1 MSLSNQ
7 LEDTGRGF
15 RAARSER
22 IFGGYNVAS
31 DAYDMAF
38 DEMFDAAGAVRGPYK
53 GIYAELAPSDASELK
68 ARAEALS
75 RAFLD
80 QGITFSLS
88 GQERPF
94 PLDLVPRV
102 ISAAEWARLERGIT
116 QRVKALEM
124 YLDDIYGDQEILN
137 DGVIPRRLVTSCEH
151 FHRQA
156 VGIVPPNGVRI
167 HVAGIDL
174 IRDEKGNFRVLED
187 NLRSPSGVSYVMENR
202 RTMARVF
209 PNLFATHRVR
219 AVDDYAAHLLRAL
232 RNSAATNEADPT
244 VVVLTPGVYNS
255 AYFEHSLLARQM
267 GVELVEGRDLFCRDN
282 QVYMRT
288 TEGER
293 QVDVIYRRIDDAFLD
308 PLQFRADSVLGVAG
322 LVNAARAG
330 NVVISS
336 AIGNGVGDDKLV
348 YTYVP
353 TMIEYYLGEKPLLAN
368 VETLRCWLDDER
380 EEVLDRIDE
389 LVLKPVEGSGG
400 YGIVFGPEAS
410 DKELAAVAKKIRDDP
425 RSWIAQPMM
434 ELSTVPTQVGSS
446 LAPRYVDLRPFA
458 VNDGEDVW
466 VLPGGLTRV
475 ALVEGSRVVNSSQGG
490 GSKDTWV
497 LASRASSGDHELG
510 AAEVVRSLPTAM
522 PDPLVDDAPRSMA
535 QQPQPTGPPQR
546 EQLEQQQQQRAG
558 ADAGTQRRGALLD
571 RPLRRARRRHRAD
584 PGRGPAPTAGRL
596 QRRPG
601 PGVPGAAA
609 GARHRPAG
617 PRPGRVVADRPGGL
631 QHRRPGRLL
640 DRGRRHRRAGEREI
654 GAGGDVQRDL
664 GVPQHHL
671 PRPAGTGTSRQTP
684 WAA

>member
-1 MSLSNQ
+1 
-7 LEDTGRGF
+7 
-15 RAARSER
+15 
-22 IFGGYNVAS
+22 
-31 DAYDMAF
+31 MAF
-38 DEMFDAAGAVRGPYK
+38 DEMFDAQGTVRGPYK
-53 GIYAELAPSDASELK
+53 GIYAELAPSDASDLK
-68 ARAEALS
+68 ARAEALG
-75 RAFLD
+75 RAFID

-102 ISAAEWARLERGIT
+102 ISAAEWTRLERGII

-219 AVDDYAAHLLRAL
+219 AVDDYSSHLLRAL

-244 VVVLTPGVYNS
+244 VVVLTPGVSNS

-282 QVYMRT
+282 HVYMRT

-336 AIGNGVGDDKLV
+336 SIGNGVGDDKLV

-368 VETLRCWLDDER
+368 VDD
-380 EEVLDRIDE
+380 
-389 LVLKPVEGSGG
+389 
-400 YGIVFGPEAS
+400 
-410 DKELAAVAKKIRDDP
+410 AAV
-425 RSWIAQPMM
+425 
-434 ELSTVPTQVGSS
+434 
-446 LAPRYVDLRPFA
+446 LAGRR
-458 VNDGEDVW
+458 
-466 VLPGGLTRV
+466 T
-475 ALVEGSRVVNSSQGG
+475 
-490 GSKDTWV
+490 
-497 LASRASSGDHELG
+497 
-510 AAEVVRSLPTAM
+510 
-522 PDPLVDDAPRSMA
+522 
-535 QQPQPTGPPQR
+535 
-546 EQLEQQQQQRAG
+546 
-558 ADAGTQRRGALLD
+558 RRGARPDRRVGPQTGRGFRRLRHRVRSGSLREGVGRRRQEDPRRSAKLD
-571 RPLRRARRRHRAD
+571 RAADDGAVDRADADRQHPGAPLRRPAAIRGQRRRRRVGAARRTD
-584 PGRGPAPTAGRL
+584 PGGPGRGLAGGEL
-596 QRRPG
+596 QPG
-601 PGVPGAAA
+601 RWLQGHLGVGAARV
-609 GARHRPAG
+609 GGRP
-617 PRPGRVVADRPGGL
+617 
-631 QHRRPGRLL
+631 
-640 DRGRRHRRAGEREI
+640 
-654 GAGGDVQRDL
+654 
-664 GVPQHHL
+664 
-671 PRPAGTGTSRQTP
+671 
-684 WAA
+684 

>member
-1 MSLSNQ
+1 MA
-7 LEDTGRGF
+7 GRPDA
-15 RAARSER
+15 RAKR
-22 IFGGYNVAS
+22 IFGGYTTS
-31 DAYDMAF
+31 DSYSLAF
-38 DEMFDAAGAVRGPYK
+38 DEMFDAQGNVRGPYK
-53 GIYAELAPSDASELK
+53 GIYAELAPSDAADLE

-75 RAFLD
+75 RAFID

-102 ISAAEWARLERGIT
+102 ISAAEWSRLERGIT

-137 DGVIPRRLVTSCEH
+137 DDIIPRRLVTSCEH

-174 IRDEKGNFRVLED
+174 IRDERGNFRVLED

-219 AVDDYAAHLLRAL
+219 AVDDYSAHLLRAL

-244 VVVLTPGVYNS
+244 VVVLTPGVANS

-293 QVDVIYRRIDDAFLD
+293 QVDVIYRRIDDTFLD

-353 TMIEYYLGEKPLLAN
+353 TMIEYYLGEKPVLAN
-368 VETLRCWLDDER
+368 VETYRCWLDDER

-410 DKELAAVAKKIRDDP
+410 EKELGAVGKKIRDDP

-434 ELSTVPTQVGSS
+434 ELSTVPTQIESS

-458 VNDGEDVW
+458 VNDGDDVW

-497 LASRASSGDHELG
+497 LAPRSAARDRELG
-510 AAEVVRSLPTAM
+510 AAGVVRSLPRSM
-522 PDPLVDDAPRSMA
+522 PDPVLDVSPRLA
-535 QQPQPTGPPQR
+535 QQQSQSTHAQD
-546 EQLEQQQQQRAG
+546 EQTQQQQQ
-558 ADAGTQRRGALLD
+558 
-571 RPLRRARRRHRAD
+571 
-584 PGRGPAPTAGRL
+584 
-596 QRRPG
+596 
-601 PGVPGAAA
+601 
-609 GARHRPAG
+609 
-617 PRPGRVVADRPGGL
+617 
-631 QHRRPGRLL
+631 
-640 DRGRRHRRAGEREI
+640 
-654 GAGGDVQRDL
+654 
-664 GVPQHHL
+664 
-671 PRPAGTGTSRQTP
+671 
-684 WAA
+684 

>member
-1 MSLSNQ
+1 MQHGKVALRTVPVETRRQ
-7 LEDTGRGF
+7 PRGDSSPSQ
-15 RAARSER
+15 RYEP
-22 IFGGYNVAS
+22 IFDGYNLTS
-31 DAYDMAF
+31 SYDEAF
-38 DEMFDAAGAVRGPYK
+38 DEMFDAAGNVRGPYK
-53 GIYAELAPSDASELK
+53 GIYAELAPSDASDLE

-75 RAFLD
+75 RAFSD

-102 ISAAEWARLERGIT
+102 ISAAEWTRLERGIT
-116 QRVKALEM
+116 QRVKALEC
-124 YLDDIYGDQEILN
+124 YLDDVYGDQEILN

-151 FHRQA
+151 FYRQA
-156 VGIVPPNGVRI
+156 AGIVPPNGVRI

-174 IRDEKGNFRVLED
+174 IRDEKGSFRVLED

-232 RNSAATNEADPT
+232 RKSAATNEADPT
-244 VVVLTPGVYNS
+244 VVVMTPGVHNS

-308 PLQFRADSVLGVAG
+308 PMQFRPDSVLGVAG
-322 LVNAARAG
+322 LLNAARAG

-336 AIGNGVGDDKLV
+336 AVGNGVGDDKLV

-353 TMIEYYLGEKPLLAN
+353 TIIEYYLGEKPLLAN
-368 VETLRCWLDDER
+368 VDTFRCWLDDER
-380 EEVLDRIDE
+380 EEVLDRVGE
-389 LVLKPVEGSGG
+389 LVIKPVEGSGG

-410 DKELAAVAKKIRDDP
+410 HKELNAISKKVRDDP
-425 RSWIAQPMM
+425 RGWIAQPMM
-434 ELSTVPTQVGSS
+434 QLSTVPTQVDDT
-446 LAPRYVDLRPFA
+446 LTPRYVDLRPFA
-458 VNDGEDVW
+458 VNDGDDVW

-497 LASRASSGDHELG
+497 LASRTSAADRELG
-510 AAEVVRSLPTAM
+510 AAEIVRSLPAPVTTSNG
-522 PDPLVDDAPRSMA
+522 DAEPEKLPQ
-535 QQPQPTGPPQR
+535 QQPT
-546 EQLEQQQQQRAG
+546 QQQQQQAVIR
-558 ADAGTQRRGALLD
+558 
-571 RPLRRARRRHRAD
+571 
-584 PGRGPAPTAGRL
+584 
-596 QRRPG
+596 
-601 PGVPGAAA
+601 
-609 GARHRPAG
+609 
-617 PRPGRVVADRPGGL
+617 
-631 QHRRPGRLL
+631 
-640 DRGRRHRRAGEREI
+640 
-654 GAGGDVQRDL
+654 
-664 GVPQHHL
+664 
-671 PRPAGTGTSRQTP
+671 
-684 WAA
+684 

>member
-1 MSLSNQ
+1 MSLTSQ
-7 LEDTGRGF
+7 LEETRRRSRGGPGRPG
-15 RAARSER
+15 ARFER
-22 IFGGYNVAS
+22 IFGGYNTS
-31 DAYDMAF
+31 DCYSLAF
-38 DEMFDAAGAVRGPYK
+38 DEMFDAQGTVRGPYK
-53 GIYAELAPSDASELK
+53 GIYAELAPSDASDLM
-68 ARAEALS
+68 ARSEALS
-75 RAFLD
+75 RAFID

-102 ISAAEWARLERGIT
+102 ISAAEWNRLERGIT
-116 QRVKALEM
+116 QRVKALEL
-124 YLDDIYGDQEILN
+124 YLHDIYGDQEILN
-137 DGVIPRRLVTSCEH
+137 DDIIPRRLITSCEH

-174 IRDEKGNFRVLED
+174 IRDERGNFRVLED

-219 AVDDYAAHLLRAL
+219 AVDDYSSHLLRAL

-244 VVVLTPGVYNS
+244 VVVLTPGVANS

-353 TMIEYYLGEKPLLAN
+353 TMIEYYLGEKPVLAN
-368 VETLRCWLDDER
+368 VETYRCWLDDER

-410 DKELAAVAKKIRDDP
+410 EKELAAVAKKIRDDP

-434 ELSTVPTQVGSS
+434 ELSTVPTQVQNK

-458 VNDGEDVW
+458 VNDGNDVW

-497 LASRASSGDHELG
+497 LAPRAAARDRELG
-510 AAEVVRSLPTAM
+510 AAEVVRSLPK
-522 PDPLVDDAPRSMA
+522 PDQVVETSPRLA
-535 QQPQPTGPPQR
+535 QHQSQQTQPR
-546 EQLEQQQQQRAG
+546 EEQTQQQQQQRAH
-558 ADAGTQRRGALLD
+558 QEVMR
-571 RPLRRARRRHRAD
+571 
-584 PGRGPAPTAGRL
+584 
-596 QRRPG
+596 
-601 PGVPGAAA
+601 
-609 GARHRPAG
+609 
-617 PRPGRVVADRPGGL
+617 
-631 QHRRPGRLL
+631 
-640 DRGRRHRRAGEREI
+640 
-654 GAGGDVQRDL
+654 
-664 GVPQHHL
+664 
-671 PRPAGTGTSRQTP
+671 
-684 WAA
+684 

>member
-1 MSLSNQ
+1 MQ
-7 LEDTGRGF
+7 HDTVALRTLPGETKRQQ
-15 RAARSER
+15 RSKPQSVYEQ
-22 IFGGYNVAS
+22 IFDGYNAAGGS
-31 DAYDMAF
+31 YAEAF
-38 DEMFDAAGAVRGPYK
+38 DEMFDAHGNVRGPYK
-53 GIYAELAPSDASELK
+53 GIFAELAPSRASELE
-68 ARAEALS
+68 ARAEALT
-75 RAFLD
+75 RAFID

-102 ISAAEWARLERGIT
+102 LSAAEWTRLERGII

-137 DGVIPRRLVTSCEH
+137 DGVIPRRLITSCEH

-219 AVDDYAAHLLRAL
+219 AVDDYASHLLRAL

-288 TEGER
+288 TQGER
-293 QVDVIYRRIDDAFLD
+293 QVDVIYRRIDDTFLD

-336 AIGNGVGDDKLV
+336 AVGNGVGDDKLV

-353 TMIEYYLGEKPLLAN
+353 TIIEYYLGEKPLLAN
-368 VETLRCWLDDER
+368 VDTFRCWLDDER
-380 EEVLDRIDE
+380 EQVLDRVGE
-389 LVLKPVEGSGG
+389 LVVKPVEGADG

-410 DKELAAVAKKIRDDP
+410 EKELAAVSKKIRDDP

-434 ELSTVPTQVGSS
+434 ELSTVPTQIGNT
-446 LAPRYVDLRPFA
+446 LPPRYVDLRPFA
-458 VNDGEDVW
+458 VNDGDEVW
-466 VLPGGLTRV
+466 VLPGGLSRV

-497 LASRASSGDHELG
+497 LAPRASTAERELG
-510 AAEVVRSLPTAM
+510 AAEVVRSLPKSKS
-522 PDPLVDDAPRSMA
+522 DSEGDDSPGSPHH
-535 QQPQPTGPPQR
+535 QPSADHAHEEKPPQKHK
-546 EQLEQQQQQRAG
+546 QKQKQKQQQ
-558 ADAGTQRRGALLD
+558 
-571 RPLRRARRRHRAD
+571 
-584 PGRGPAPTAGRL
+584 
-596 QRRPG
+596 
-601 PGVPGAAA
+601 
-609 GARHRPAG
+609 
-617 PRPGRVVADRPGGL
+617 
-631 QHRRPGRLL
+631 
-640 DRGRRHRRAGEREI
+640 
-654 GAGGDVQRDL
+654 
-664 GVPQHHL
+664 
-671 PRPAGTGTSRQTP
+671 
-684 WAA
+684 